1 MYKIIG
7 MRYTTDVAVSAG
19 QIPTSAII
27 TVELEDAA
35 GNRLYG
41 MRSHIDEAG
50 GDDLVYV
57 GPEAMYELWEKFHSD
72 EIADMRV
79 DDSLELM
86 DAMDSAAYISMDIGV
101 EGETVT
107 KYDAKYANIV
117 QLTGEMMEE
126 FLRDGKCRDRIG
138 EVLDRRDNV
147 SIIEAWGTTLLL

>member
-1 MYKIIG
+1 MYKVIG
-7 MRYTTDVAVSAG
+7 MRYTTDALVSAG

-27 TVELEDAA
+27 TVELEDAS
-35 GNRLYG
+35 GNRVYG

-57 GPEAMYELWEKFHSD
+57 GPEAIRELGEKVHSS
-72 EIADMRV
+72 EFGDMRM
-79 DDSLELM
+79 DDSLELVR
-86 DAMDSAAYISMDIGV
+86 AADSAAYISMDIGA

-107 KYDAKYANIV
+107 KYDAKYENIV

-138 EVLDRRDNV
+138 EVLD
-147 SIIEAWGTTLLL
+147 